1 MKISD
6 PMRVGHAAAIALTL
20 FGWILMVPSIDCARR
35 GLVKETPLSEWE
47 QMDRFTS
54 EAACLEYKATVIEA
68 EKPQQG
74 NPYADRYFSAVC
86 VPEGDPRLK
95 GS

>member
-1 MKISD
+1 MSRRCRIS
-6 PMRVGHAAAIALTL
+6 IALTL
-20 FGWILMVPSIDCARR
+20 TGWILMAPSIDCARR

-54 EAACLEYKATVIEA
+54 EESCLQYKATVMEA

-74 NPYADRYFSAVC
+74 NAYVNRYFNAVC
-86 VPEGDPRLK
+86 IPEGDPRLK